1 MKKILVI
8 GSLNVDMVVNVHHI
22 PAVGE
27 TILADKMELVPGGKG
42 ANQAYAAGRL
52 GADVVMFGA
61 VGDDR
66 YAEIE
71 KKQFTVCRCRYV
83 AFADAQRTQYRF
95 GLDKR

>member
-27 TILADKMELVPGGKG
+27 TILAEKMELVPGGKG

-52 GADVVMFGA
+52 GADVVIFGA

-66 YAEIE
+66 GYRARDKECLRHH
-71 KKQFTVCRCRYV
+71 QRCGDHSGHGRGGDV
-83 AFADAQRTQYRF
+83 SA
-95 GLDKR
+95 G